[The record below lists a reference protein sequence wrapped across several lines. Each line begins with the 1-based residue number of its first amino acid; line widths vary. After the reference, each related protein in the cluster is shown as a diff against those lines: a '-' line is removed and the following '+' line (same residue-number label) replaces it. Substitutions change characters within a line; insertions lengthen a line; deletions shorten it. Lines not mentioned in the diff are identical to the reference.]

1 MQRLLLATFLTLACA
16 VTAQADLA
24 RPETIDDT
32 LIIMRDEFARDPRVN
47 DTKIDLE
54 QRYISFRLNGGPLQI
69 SLPDTIHDTLQDAAD
84 DGQRKQ
90 ALVNF
95 IDFTIGASQSAAPN
109 AQLDL
114 AKILPVIRP
123 KGFGMDLIGDDDSH
137 DGHEDHAEEDE
148 EELSAPVSLPF
159 AADMDVFLVQD
170 NDQVVEFVTVNHL
183 EQLEIGAAELL
194 AIAIQNQQTR
204 DWTIDTAGGDGL
216 YILSLDGDFETSFML
231 NHSFWQGVD
240 VGLGS
245 IVAVVAAPDLVL
257 FVDGD
262 VEGAV
267 ENLRTLVDPTTN
279 EFAVPIS
286 TTPLKWRNGVWTPV
300 N

>member
-24 RPETIDDT
+24 RPETLDDT

-84 DGQRKQ
+84 DRQRKQ
-90 ALVNF
+90 ALMNF
-95 IDFTIGASQSAAPN
+95 IDFTISASQSAAPN
-109 AQLDL
+109 AQIDL

-123 KGFGMDLIGDDDSH
+123 KGFGMDLIGDDD
-137 DGHEDHAEEDE
+137 GHEDHGVEDE

-159 AADMDVFLVQD
+159 AADMDVFFVQD
-170 NDQVVEFVTVNHL
+170 NDQVVEFVTVDHL
-183 EQLEIGAAELL
+183 EQLGIGAAELL
-194 AIAIQNQQTR
+194 TIAIQNQQTR

-267 ENLRTLVDPTTN
+267 ENLRTLVDPTIN

-286 TTPLKWRNGVWTPV
+286 TTPLKWSNGVWTPA